1 MKDDDRRNLLRS
13 LTDEQY
19 KDVLRVLATMPLI
32 SIDVT
37 TEVVDDEEHMRSME
51 TLMTGTSIFQRGIR
65 LKKRKRLLFGRN
77 LKRKNHRKKPGA
89 SSKGKSKPK
98 PKASSS
104 TNAESNQNAT
114 ESGSNVQDKASDKLI
129 KVCDKSSPYVKS
141 KNRRKKGGDG
151 SEGSEAESGSESDF
165 NEDQDKGAQSNAD
178 NEDDEEAEW
187 ERFQSKMNKREKA
200 LESKSRVSHSVHCP
214 YFPDDKQEYWW
225 CYISERKTRTLMTPP
240 NLMTSLVD
248 SEFVKLVLN
257 APPKPGPY
265 NFTVCLL
272 LRCFI
277 YNHENEEIP
286 RDISFE
292 RETPLALFFYNN
304 EDDTEQNYYFLPLSR
319 SSLLLS

>member
-114 ESGSNVQDKASDKLI
+114 ESGSNVQ
-129 KVCDKSSPYVKS
+129 
-141 KNRRKKGGDG
+141 GGDG